1 MRKLII
7 AFTAIGL
14 AAGTAPAH
22 AQEGRGK
29 MFAKFDAN
37 ADGQLDESEVTAL
50 LKARAEKK
58 GQPEI
63 ADPKKV
69 KRFIKKADTDGNG
82 TVSQAEMQAAAAA
95 AKAAPE
101 GGTAE

>member
-1 MRKLII
+1 MRRWII

-14 AAGTAPAH
+14 AAGTAH

-37 ADGQLDESEVTAL
+37 ADGQLDESEVTAM

-58 GQPEI
+58 G
-63 ADPKKV
+63 DPSLAEDKKV
-69 KRFIKKADTDGNG
+69 KRFIKRLDTDGNG

-95 AKAAPE
+95 KQAA
-101 GGTAE
+101 GGAEAE

>member
-14 AAGTAPAH
+14 AAGTAH

-69 KRFIKKADTDGNG
+69 KRFIKKADSDGNG

-95 AKAAPE
+95 AKPAPE
-101 GGTAE
+101 GGAAE